1 MFAAGF
7 LEGYLTAE
15 RIMDHHHNLHA
26 YFTGT
31 LNVSLAKPMAWC
43 SGPLGR
49 APAGPRGGAGCGRG
63 VLGCGGPLFSGRTCG
78 LLRCGLCNEALN
90 ISSA

>member
-1 MFAAGF
+1 VVTSAAHADADQAFAAGF

-15 RIMDHHHNLHA
+15 RIMDHHHNLYA

-43 SGPLGR
+43 GD
-49 APAGPRGGAGCGRG
+49 GAGTGAALGSARAAAGRRHG
-63 VLGCGGPLFSGRTCG
+63 TL
-78 LLRCGLCNEALN
+78 
-90 ISSA
+90 